1 MNSVY
6 KCINP
11 IIKFAET
18 GKTALP
24 TKYDTAI
31 VLSLTVML
39 AICVKLFYSTAG
51 PVELKWILYPTSA
64 LVNVF
69 SSIEFWF
76 DPNKGYMAVGTPVVI
91 GPGCAGLNYFV
102 IALCM
107 SVFSF
112 ANRYQHSKVYLFL
125 GLTVLTY
132 VVTLVANASRIIA
145 VIMMLDLGD
154 RLNFTVSSTLH
165 TVQGSLFYF
174 VFLVA
179 YFVALQV
186 LFNKRRGHETVH

>member
-1 MNSVY
+1 MNKMY

-11 IIKFAET
+11 IIRLVEP
-18 GKTALP
+18 GNTAFP
-24 TKYDTAI
+24 KNYDTAVI
-31 VLSLTVML
+31 LSLTVLL

-51 PVELKWILYPTSA
+51 PVELKWILYPTTA

-69 SSIEFWF
+69 SSIDFWF
-76 DPNKGYMAVGTPVVI
+76 DPDKGYVAVGIPVVI

-112 ANRYQHSKVYLFL
+112 VNRYQRSKVYLFL
-125 GLTVLTY
+125 GLTMLTY

-145 VIMMLDLGD
+145 GVMMLDLSE
-154 RLNFTVSSTLH
+154 RLNFAVSSTLH

-174 VFLVA
+174 IFLVA

-186 LFNKRRGHETVH
+186 LFNKRRGHETVR